1 MTGISIR
8 TIALSPLQC
17 PHAHCP
23 PPWWVDIVF
32 VYSLQDTGAVDPTSQ
47 YIRKVWACPS
57 CQSKIAVTLAEQL
70 QHQAQCKAAV
80 EGSRK
85 WLRLFLY
92 WHLSY
97 TCKYSE
103 RRFAGTGSR
112 GGQAGLL
119 LFCVRKGP
127 KANVDRDPQAQAC
140 TRSDKRGLNYGGG
153 P

>member
-32 VYSLQDTGAVDPTSQ
+32 AYSLQDTGAVDPTSQ

-97 TCKYSE
+97 TYNTVKE
-103 RRFAGTGSR
+103 ALPELEAG
-112 GGQAGLL
+112 A
-119 LFCVRKGP
+119 
-127 KANVDRDPQAQAC
+127 
-140 TRSDKRGLNYGGG
+140 DKRDYYCSVCEKDLQLTSIEILKHKRAHAQTSVG
-153 P
+153 